1 MLFTVFKSNLSGA
14 LTVLDDLRSGAS
26 ATGDSICGVLAGT
39 SEPTQG
45 VVCSQVGVLSLG
57 KVLGVA
63 PGTPFKG
70 IGSSLAVVLDTDILS
85 CWPNMT
91 VVLPKGTSICHGKI

>member
-1 MLFTVFKSNLSGA
+1 M
-14 LTVLDDLRSGAS
+14 VLDDLRSGVS

-39 SEPTQG
+39 SEPS

-70 IGSSLAVVLDTDILS
+70 IGSSLAVVLDTDLLS

-91 VVLPKGTSICHGKI
+91 VVLPKGNSICHGKI

>member
-1 MLFTVFKSNLSGA
+1 MLCSVCKSNLSGA

-26 ATGDSICGVLAGT
+26 AAGDPICGVLSG
-39 SEPTQG
+39 SSKPS

-70 IGSSLAVVLDTDILS
+70 IGSSLAVVLDTDLLS

-91 VVLPKGTSICHGKI
+91 VVLPKGTSICHGNI

>member
-1 MLFTVFKSNLSGA
+1 MLYSVFKSNLSGA
-14 LTVLDDLRSGAS
+14 LTVLDDLQSGAS
-26 ATGDSICGVLAGT
+26 VTGDSICGVLAGT
-39 SEPTQG
+39 SEPS

-63 PGTPFKG
+63 PAGTPFKG
-70 IGSSLAVVLDTDILS
+70 IGSSLAIVLDTDLLS

-91 VVLPKGTSICHGKI
+91 VVLPKGTSIFHGKI

>member
-1 MLFTVFKSNLSGA
+1 MLCSVFKSNLSGA
-14 LTVLDDLRSGAS
+14 LTVLDDLRSGVS

-39 SEPTQG
+39 SEPS

-57 KVLGVA
+57 KVLGEA

-70 IGSSLAVVLDTDILS
+70 IGSSLAVVLDTDLLS

-91 VVLPKGTSICHGKI
+91 VVLPKGNSICHGKI